1 MIRKEKKRKKNTV
14 HIWSALKASKDE
26 RLEVFWT
33 CYRIVEWMGLQIRI
47 SPSLQESKP
56 LQEPTKNPAHS
67 CFDVVTHGW
76 SCRVIGDTRM
86 SKSTE

>member
-1 MIRKEKKRKKNTV
+1 
-14 HIWSALKASKDE
+14 
-26 RLEVFWT
+26 
-33 CYRIVEWMGLQIRI
+33 MGLQIRI